1 MIGEDNS
8 DHGARWGWG
17 PHRTPASDARERA
30 NETEHVYL
38 AEHIR
43 DALARDERV
52 GELGVEVTLTPA
64 GVFLTGEVASP
75 QRQDAISEVA
85 REVAPEQDIHN
96 QTTVMQYP
104 EPGEEE
110 QL

>member
-1 MIGEDNS
+1 VTDPTTG
-8 DHGARWGWG
+8 
-17 PHRTPASDARERA
+17 
-30 NETEHVYL
+30 EHVYL

-64 GVFLTGEVASP
+64 GVFLTGEVASE
-75 QRQDAISEVA
+75 QRQDAVADVA
-85 REVAPEQDIHN
+85 REVAPGQEIHN

-104 EPGEEE
+104 EPSEVER
-110 QL
+110 L

>member
-1 MIGEDNS
+1 VTGKGNS
-8 DHGARWGWG
+8 DSSPRWGWG
-17 PHRTPASDARERA
+17 PRTPASDACERA
-30 NETEHVYL
+30 NETEHIYL

-75 QRQDAISEVA
+75 QRRDAIGDVVHEI
-85 REVAPEQDIHN
+85 APDQEIHN
-96 QTTVMQYP
+96 QTTVMQYS
-104 EPGEEE
+104 EPGQEE